1 MPSEGFSNPASNLNK
16 VVFPSPLRPTN
27 PTVSPN

>member
-1 MPSEGFSNPASNLNK
+1 MPESSFNK

-27 PTVSPN
+27 PTVSPELSAILI